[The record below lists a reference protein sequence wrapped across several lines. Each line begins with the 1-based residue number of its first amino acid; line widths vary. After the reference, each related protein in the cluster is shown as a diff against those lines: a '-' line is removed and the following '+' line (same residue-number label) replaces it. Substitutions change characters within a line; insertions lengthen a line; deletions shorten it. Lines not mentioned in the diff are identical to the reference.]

1 MSSTKEYSLNI
12 YGDNDEIIKTYE
24 TDVIRW
30 GVFMKAV
37 KLQDEI
43 KDKSEVEQMAAVSG
57 FMTAIFPSLTVE
69 ELESADTFDIFN
81 TFAQVVNK
89 ATKINGTKGHNA
101 KNA

>member
-1 MSSTKEYSLNI
+1 MSTKEFSLNI

-43 KDKSEVEQMAAVSG
+43 KDKSEAEQMASISV
-57 FMTAIFPSLTVE
+57 FMTSIFPSLTTE
-69 ELESADTFDIFN
+69 ELEGADTFDIFN
-81 TFAQVVNK
+81 TFAQIVNK
-89 ATKINGTKGHNA
+89 ANQISGLKGHNS

>member
-1 MSSTKEYSLNI
+1 MSTKEFSLNI

-43 KDKSEVEQMAAVSG
+43 KNKSEAEQMNAVSG
-57 FMTAIFPSLTVE
+57 FMTSIFPTLTAE
-69 ELESADTFDIFN
+69 ELEGADTFDIFN
-81 TFAQVVNK
+81 TFSQIVNK
-89 ATKINGTKGHNA
+89 ATNINGMKGHNT